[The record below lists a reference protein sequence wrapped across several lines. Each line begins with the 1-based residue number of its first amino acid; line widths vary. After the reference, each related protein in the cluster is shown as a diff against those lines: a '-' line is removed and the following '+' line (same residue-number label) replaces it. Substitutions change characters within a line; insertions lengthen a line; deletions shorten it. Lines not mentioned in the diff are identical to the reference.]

1 MDGILPGGTGV
12 AVPQT
17 DTSASSFTGNYALG
31 AQGFNF
37 FCCEF
42 DFVAAGSVNDGA
54 LSGTGLLS
62 DPFLTFG
69 ESTTTNPGSTFSGT
83 PIADPSNSGRY
94 TMFATDPTPNPLVM
108 TVGGT
113 TTDFTVAIYQAS
125 GGQLFWLDEDA
136 LSGMAF
142 MGTLQQQGSLNS
154 LPAAKKKTEAKT
166 TVTQS
171 PSRSAVVSKTR

>member
-1 MDGILPGGTGV
+1 
-12 AVPQT
+12 
-17 DTSASSFTGNYALG
+17 
-31 AQGFNF
+31 
-37 FCCEF
+37 
-42 DFVAAGSVNDGA
+42 
-54 LSGTGLLS
+54 
-62 DPFLTFG
+62 
-69 ESTTTNPGSTFSGT
+69 
-83 PIADPSNSGRY
+83 
-94 TMFATDPTPNPLVM
+94 MFATDPTPNPLVM

-154 LPAAKKKTEAKT
+154 LPAARKKTEAKT
-166 TVTQS
+166 TATQS